1 MSSTS
6 ADLTGS
12 RSSYQAVFALDVI
25 TAAIALTFLGL
36 ATKPTF
42 QRLIE
47 RRLSV
52 ANRSHATPLKTSLG
66 TYLFFY
72 PGLFCFF
79 LAYAFYLVQDVLKTA
94 GSGIQYH
101 GDLELGGRRLSGT
114 NGYERSIAV
123 LSYAT
128 SLASILFTT
137 LINGG
142 VWIYSNH
149 VTSNSTGI
157 SEPGWKSIIWNTFIM
172 LAILCSGIAAWG
184 LGISGI
190 SDTTSWSERVHDDEA
205 TKIVFVVYRCIVIA
219 ASISV
224 SVEVIRR
231 YNLVRNNSG
240 KNVKYLPQTPLMYRH
255 DADVPI
261 QSRDRPH
268 LARFA
273 TVLVPLIWLRN
284 IFIIYDIVLIFV
296 NTSGWSTNSVLAT
309 LFLLIIFGQFANLTI
324 LGMILYGAWQTGKT
338 VNIFSSDA

>member
-1 MSSTS
+1 MSSS
-6 ADLTGS
+6 ADITGS

-25 TAAIALTFLGL
+25 TAVIALVFLGL

-42 QRLIE
+42 QRLTE

-52 ANRSHATPLKTSLG
+52 ADRSHATPLKTSLG
-66 TYLFFY
+66 TYLFLY
-72 PGLFCFF
+72 PGLLCFF
-79 LAYAFYLVQDVLKTA
+79 LAYVFYFVQDVLKTA
-94 GSGIQYH
+94 GSGIQYQ
-101 GDLELGGRRLSGT
+101 GDLELGGRRPSGT
-114 NGYERSIAV
+114 NGYERSVAV

-190 SDTTSWSERVHDDEA
+190 NDTISWSERVHDDEA

-231 YNLVRNNSG
+231 YKLVRNNSG
-240 KNVKYLPQTPLMYRH
+240 KNTLFMDRH
-255 DADVPI
+255 DADFLI

-273 TVLVPLIWLRN
+273 TIVVPLIWLRN

-296 NTSGWSTNSVLAT
+296 DMSGWSTNSILAT

-324 LGMILYGAWQTGKT
+324 LGMTLYGAWQTGKT